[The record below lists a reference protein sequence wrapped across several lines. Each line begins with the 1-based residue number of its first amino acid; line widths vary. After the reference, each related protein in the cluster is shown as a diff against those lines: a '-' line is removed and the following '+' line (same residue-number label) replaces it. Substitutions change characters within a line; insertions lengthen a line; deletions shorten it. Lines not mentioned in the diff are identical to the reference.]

1 MTWRYLS
8 LSQGQRLTK
17 KGVRESNL
25 CVLCTMEACISL
37 MMCSGDVG
45 AVGTTDEAAMGY
57 YLVKWL
63 TEPYKLQAKTEGMA
77 GMIGVGTL
85 VVKGV
90 YFNRV
95 REALYW
101 YTLSDVRTLFKMR
114 HVLWTGLQLLK
125 ISSENTL
132 PRACNRMEATRQ
144 KEVKVAPFD
153 HNKIMEEAERCDWL
167 DYDNNN
173 KE

>member
-1 MTWRYLS
+1 
-8 LSQGQRLTK
+8 
-17 KGVRESNL
+17 
-25 CVLCTMEACISL
+25 MEARILL

-45 AVGTTDEAAMGY
+45 AVGTTDEVAMGY

-63 TEPYKLQAKTEGMA
+63 TEPYMLQGETKGMA
-77 GMIGVGTL
+77 GMISAGTL

-95 REALYW
+95 KGAPYW
-101 YTLSDVRTLFKMR
+101 YTLLEVRAVFETR

-132 PRACNRMEATRQ
+132 PHACNRMEATRQ
-144 KEVKVAPFD
+144 KEVKVVPFNN
-153 HNKIMEEAERCDWL
+153 NKIMEEAERRDWL
-167 DYDNNN
+167 EYDNNN